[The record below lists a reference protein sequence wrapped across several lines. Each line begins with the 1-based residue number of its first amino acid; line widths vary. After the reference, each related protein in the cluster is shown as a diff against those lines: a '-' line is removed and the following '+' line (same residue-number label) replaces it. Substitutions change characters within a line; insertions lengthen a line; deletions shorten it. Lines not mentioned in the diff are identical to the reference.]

1 MENATARGYS
11 AALAVF
17 LAYSALEA
25 CLTGMGRQAPKDP
38 GLINPDLASNL
49 RIALGRR
56 FELAEELH
64 SNLSAKV
71 GRLMN
76 ADDEADWPDSQD
88 VLIMARAIRHLVAH
102 GVFTPWGG
110 RTVTTKA
117 ASALHD
123 LADAVLEYSSQ
134 LFSDHVWP
142 QILARRDEERR

>member
-11 AALAVF
+11 AALGVF
-17 LAYSALEA
+17 LAYSAFEA
-25 CLTGMGRQAPKDP
+25 CLTGMGRHAPKDP
-38 GLINPDLASNL
+38 GLIDPELASNL

-110 RTVTTKA
+110 RTVTTRA